1 MGVNFHKLNQHA
13 IMFLVRDGF
22 CLLTQWPY
30 IQFRSIWELKK
41 VLCALPVALKLRF
54 LEI

>member
-1 MGVNFHKLNQHA
+1 MGVNFHKLNQHT
-13 IMFLVRDGF
+13 IMFLVKDGF
-22 CLLTQWPY
+22 CLLTHWPY

-41 VLCALPVALKLRF
+41 MLCALTVVLKLRF